1 MMSIN
6 NMEIHNIL
14 IHRNKFESALKD
26 IKQVMFTYSELYSVG
41 WRWRNVSNTM
51 TSDEIGRLKEMEP
64 WDDDWPFGM

>member
-6 NMEIHNIL
+6 NMEIHDIL
-14 IHRNKFESALKD
+14 IHRNKFEYALTD
-26 IKQVMFTYSELYSVG
+26 IKKNIFNYPGG
-41 WRWRNVSNTM
+41 WINISKNL